1 MSICYIVYMVNNID
15 IVGEGRDTYADGDG
29 FPLHIRCCALR
40 MQDSREIP
48 PGQIRF
54 MASEIFFGAFS
65 LHIYHID
72 IILIEGF
79 NCFFSRDN
87 CFCGYFM

>member
-15 IVGEGRDTYADGDG
+15 ILGEGRDTYADGDG

-54 MASEIFFGAFS
+54 MASEIFLGGLLFAYLSYRHYTHRG
-65 LHIYHID
+65 L
-72 IILIEGF
+72 
-79 NCFFSRDN
+79 
-87 CFCGYFM
+87 